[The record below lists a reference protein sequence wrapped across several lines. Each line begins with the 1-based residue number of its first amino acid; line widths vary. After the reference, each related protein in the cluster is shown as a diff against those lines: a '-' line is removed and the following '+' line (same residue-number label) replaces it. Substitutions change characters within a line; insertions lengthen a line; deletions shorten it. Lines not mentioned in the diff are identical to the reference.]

1 MKIEIKRLTLSNFK
15 GIRSLTISFN
25 QVTNILGD
33 NATGKTTLMD
43 AFLWL
48 FFGKDSTDRKDF
60 EIKTLDENNQPFHH
74 LDHEVEAVLVVD
86 GNEITLRRSMRE
98 KWVKTR
104 GATTSEFKGH
114 EIGYFWNDV
123 PMKQEEYQAKIAGLV
138 DERLFKLITNTTYFN
153 NLKWQDRR
161 AVLIQMAGKI
171 DDSDILKDLC
181 KRDGPAGYED
191 LIFALNTKTVDEYK
205 RELVA
210 KKKKLKDE
218 LLLLPSRIEEAGRAL
233 PEEKNYKEI
242 EILLNDAVTNLETT
256 DGLLMNK
263 TRAAKEHQIAI
274 AEKIKEAGEL
284 RSQNHQIEFEERN
297 NVQLTNQDR
306 QLVIIDKKAT
316 LRTKLDERNRLLGD
330 YNTDILKLERL
341 QDEKMNLTKNWER
354 KNNDQLVF
362 DDNDFHC
369 PACKRA
375 FEDSDIESKKSML
388 IANFNS
394 DKAKRLDEIV
404 TQGKKT
410 ADEILILTSKIA
422 TTTLKGVS
430 LKSEIEVL
438 QTDIAVLDEEFATVS
453 ATSPERIKH
462 ALHTNTIWQANNE
475 KIGLLN
481 EEINTPFKADDNT
494 ELLARKRDLSA
505 KLDALK
511 AELQTKGQRE
521 KQLARIAELEQQ
533 EQNMAQELAS
543 LEGVEY
549 SIEQFTK
556 AKMDTLESR
565 INGRFKLVQ
574 FKMFEEQINGGQ
586 VEACTTLI
594 SGVPYSDANTAGKI
608 QAGLDIINTMSE
620 HWGVMAPVWVD
631 NRESIIRLPE
641 TKCQLINLIV
651 SAPDKKLRI
660 ENAVKMEAIA

>member
-1 MKIEIKRLTLSNFK
+1 
-15 GIRSLTISFN
+15 
-25 QVTNILGD
+25 
-33 NATGKTTLMD
+33 
-43 AFLWL
+43 
-48 FFGKDSTDRKDF
+48 
-60 EIKTLDENNQPFHH
+60 
-74 LDHEVEAVLVVD
+74 
-86 GNEITLRRSMRE
+86 
-98 KWVKTR
+98 
-104 GATTSEFKGH
+104 
-114 EIGYFWNDV
+114 
-123 PMKQEEYQAKIAGLV
+123 
-138 DERLFKLITNTTYFN
+138 
-153 NLKWQDRR
+153 
-161 AVLIQMAGKI
+161 
-171 DDSDILKDLC
+171 
-181 KRDGPAGYED
+181 
-191 LIFALNTKTVDEYK
+191 
-205 RELVA
+205 
-210 KKKKLKDE
+210 
-218 LLLLPSRIEEAGRAL
+218 
-233 PEEKNYKEI
+233 
-242 EILLNDAVTNLETT
+242 
-256 DGLLMNK
+256 MNK